1 MEIKNEKKILIHI
14 LLLLSI
20 LFVEFAYAE
29 QKKCHTK
36 TEVGESIIGTSNIYE
51 TTEKLNPSKF
61 SIFDFDNLI
70 VTNPD
75 NGSTSKI
82 KKISTRVYT
91 SLSSKPFQWFYI
103 TNDTGTIVTEVSL
116 NESVV
121 YTKILFCQ

>member
-1 MEIKNEKKILIHI
+1 MGRNTLVYIVLF
-14 LLLLSI
+14 LSI

-29 QKKCHTK
+29 QQKCHTK
-36 TEVGESIIGTSNIYE
+36 TEVGESITGTSKIYE

-70 VTNPD
+70 VKNAD

-82 KKISTRVYT
+82 KKISTGVYT